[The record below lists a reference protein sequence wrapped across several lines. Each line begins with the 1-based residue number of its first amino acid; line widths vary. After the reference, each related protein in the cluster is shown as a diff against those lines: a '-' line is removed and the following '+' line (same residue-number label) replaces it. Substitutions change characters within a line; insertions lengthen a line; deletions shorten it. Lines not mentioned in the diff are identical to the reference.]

1 MTPKLLSASLMLV
14 LFLVGCAP
22 VLNSPQPVLP
32 KNEPE
37 FSPAMRPAPTAESA
51 SGQASAPITEPV
63 SGEPD
68 TATQLYISGTFHI
81 ETNRKSWPDVDAFL
95 AFIEHA
101 TTLGMKWS
109 IGADVGWLEGE
120 PRAAEVVQK
129 TTALGVEWDVHTHVH
144 ADRARAA
151 ALIRQ
156 FGGTPTS
163 VYSGFLIQD
172 WDKFVPEAT
181 YRGENWVLGV
191 LWGAV
196 NCPGHRPGCDEQTP
210 GVWSPSSAD
219 NYTMHDPAGMLIHVG
234 GGTHQLAD
242 GRALAEQIAA
252 GQVSAPVVSFTVMV
266 TPSTLQIFPG
276 EDGLEEIRVFY
287 AEMNEYGFVRW
298 ATIEET
304 ARAWD
309 AAGRIPSQVGAE

>member
-1 MTPKLLSASLMLV
+1 MKKRILTLLPCFLLILSACSM
-14 LFLVGCAP
+14 P
-22 VLNSPQPVLP
+22 VAATPQPVSP
-32 KNEPE
+32 TNEPE
-37 FSPAMRPAPTAESA
+37 STSGRVVAPTTK
-51 SGQASAPITEPV
+51 SG
-63 SGEPD
+63 SGESD
-68 TATQLYISGTFHI
+68 AATQLYISGTFHV

-95 AFIEHA
+95 AFIEQA
-101 TTLGMKWS
+101 TALGMKWS

-156 FGGTPTS
+156 FGGQPTS

-172 WDKFVPEAT
+172 WNEFVPEAT
-181 YRGENWVLGV
+181 YRGESWTAHI

-210 GVWSPSSAD
+210 GIWSPADAD
-219 NYTMHDPAGMLIHVG
+219 NYTAHDPAGTLIHVG
-234 GGTHQLAD
+234 DGTHQLAD
-242 GRALAEQIAA
+242 GIALAEKIAA
-252 GQVSAPVVSFTVMV
+252 GQVNAPVVSFTVMV

-276 EDGLEEIRVFY
+276 EDGLEEIRAFY
-287 AEMNEYGFVRW
+287 AQMNEYDFVRW

-304 ARAWD
+304 ARARD
-309 AAGRIPSQVGAE
+309 AAGRISSQIGAK